1 MTTRSC
7 TARTYEFKC
16 WMTDKT
22 ISFFSTVS
30 SLLLRVSAHLCKEIT
45 PNAIFGQIYVMADYS
60 FTPLWSSLM
69 TIRKRLLGLCSSSS
83 SAY

>member
-1 MTTRSC
+1 
-7 TARTYEFKC
+7 
-16 WMTDKT
+16 MTDKT

-30 SLLLRVSAHLCKEIT
+30 SLLLRTSTHLCKEIT
-45 PNAIFGQIYVMADYS
+45 PNTISGQIYVKAEFS